1 MQAIPTDLYE
11 SAALDGA
18 GRWQQFRH
26 VTIPMLRPTILFTVV
41 VSTIGATQLFGE
53 PLLFGGVSGS
63 KGGSAHQ
70 YQTLG
75 LYMYDQG
82 WIIGNLGKASAI
94 AWSMFLILLIVAAI
108 NLLFTR
114 RLRKS
119 Q

>member
-1 MQAIPTDLYE
+1 M
-11 SAALDGA
+11 
-18 GRWQQFRH
+18 
-26 VTIPMLRPTILFTVV
+26 
-41 VSTIGATQLFGE
+41 STIGATQLFGE

-82 WIIGNLGKASAI
+82 WNIGNLGKASAI
-94 AWSMFLILLIVAAI
+94 AWTMFLILLIIAAI
-108 NLLFTR
+108 NLLITR